1 MSSPVQTLSASQYK
15 AQHNELNSDVVLDYL
30 LTHPGLLESFV
41 TGPQISEETF
51 RRWSLKRNNKLRR
64 DSRRQLLSGFTTPAG
79 RKNFRQMLAENVHN
93 RNRLLYELA
102 LTVAQVAQV
111 EQFELLIPAVDVEE
125 EEIHSVNLFGTSS
138 INAGS
143 GGEEGALHNGT
154 VGNGAGGGANGTGPT
169 LGWLSVV
176 RADDEAGTIKLRK
189 LRRQRKPSVYALKL
203 FDCDDNVLGEVH
215 FYSVVND
222 RDSQIL
228 QVISTWGGVAAQF
241 ARQSIGRKK
250 VHQPTPMLSPS
261 PEDMEYVHRQRK
273 LNSFLLDVVKSI
285 FQDIITMDT
294 VIMKVMNFAQKLVD
308 ADRASL
314 FLVDNKSQEIYARI
328 FDISQPELDEHSQF
342 EANNGEI
349 SPSLNE
355 LNIHQDG
362 RKEIRFPIGKGIA
375 GHVALTGE
383 SLNIQ
388 NAYEDERFNREIDSM
403 TGYHTQSILCMPI
416 FIRGSVIG
424 VVQMVNKR
432 SGVAFTQIDEEA
444 FETFAIYCGLA
455 LHHAKLYEKIKRSE
469 QKYRVA
475 LEVLAYHSVCNRD
488 ELNKLKKVKLR
499 DKIPEL
505 DLFEFNGNRLSELE
519 KPLYAVYMF
528 RTLFD
533 GVISYDADDLIRFM
547 LTVRKNYRKV
557 PYHNWTHGWT
567 VAHAMFV
574 FLRST
579 NIFQP
584 LEAVALYMA
593 SICHD
598 LDHRGKNN
606 AYMKTMSTPLASIYS
621 TSVMEHHHFNQTV
634 TILQQ
639 DGHNIL
645 KSLSSSDYKR
655 ALSTIRHCILATDL
669 ALFFPNKGQLSAIV
683 KEGIFSWEDDK
694 HRCLVQ
700 AILMTACD
708 LIATAKPWQ
717 VQTETVKVIFEE
729 FYEQGDAERLNGREP
744 IPMMDRNRAHEL
756 PQMQV
761 GFMRGICIPCYEVL
775 ADVIPEAEKL
785 RERSKY
791 NATKWEEMAEE
802 QKRIREAAMKKEETV
817 LSNGD

>member
-1 MSSPVQTLSASQYK
+1 
-15 AQHNELNSDVVLDYL
+15 
-30 LTHPGLLESFV
+30 
-41 TGPQISEETF
+41 
-51 RRWSLKRNNKLRR
+51 
-64 DSRRQLLSGFTTPAG
+64 
-79 RKNFRQMLAENVHN
+79 MLAENTN
-93 RNRLLYELA
+93 NSNRLLYELA
-102 LTVAQVAQV
+102 LTVAQIAQV
-111 EQFELLIPAVDVEE
+111 EQFELLIPAVAAGD
-125 EEIHSVNLFGTSS
+125 EEIHSVNSLGSSS
-138 INAGS
+138 INAG
-143 GGEEGALHNGT
+143 GDGEEANGNNAF
-154 VGNGAGGGANGTGPT
+154 VGNSNSSAPSI
-169 LGWLSVV
+169 GWLSVV
-176 RADDEAGTIKLRK
+176 RSDDEAGTIKLRK
-189 LRRQRKPSVYALKL
+189 VRRQRKPPVHVLKL
-203 FDCDDNVLGEVH
+203 FDCDDTLLGEVH

-222 RDSQIL
+222 RDSQFI
-228 QVISTWGGVAAQF
+228 QVLCTWGGVAIQF
-241 ARQSIGRKK
+241 ARVIPSSLTTALSSSVQQPINKK
-250 VHQPTPMLSPS
+250 VHQPTPMISPS

-328 FDISQPELDEHSQF
+328 FDISQPELDDQSQY
-342 EANNGEI
+342 NGEL
-349 SPSLNE
+349 SPPFVDPNVQQNL
-355 LNIHQDG
+355 QDG
-362 RKEIRFPIGKGIA
+362 RKEIRFPLGKGIA

-383 SLNIQ
+383 SLSIQ

-432 SGVAFTQIDEEA
+432 SGGAFNQIDEEA

-499 DKIPEL
+499 EKIPEL

-528 RTLFD
+528 KTLFD
-533 GVISYDADDLIRFM
+533 GVISYDSDDLIRFV

-574 FLRST
+574 FLRAT

-593 SICHD
+593 SISHD

-639 DGHNIL
+639 DGHNVL
-645 KSLSSSDYKR
+645 KSLNSSDYKK

-669 ALFFPNKGQLSAIV
+669 ALFFPNKGHLSAII
-683 KEGIFSWEDDK
+683 KEGIFSWEEDK
-694 HRCLVQ
+694 HRTLVQ

-744 IPMMDRNRAHEL
+744 IPMMDRTRAHEL

-791 NATKWEEMAEE
+791 NASKWEEMAEE
-802 QKRIREAAMKKEETV
+802 QKRIRETAAKKEETV
-817 LSNGD
+817 LGNGD

>member
-15 AQHNELNSDVVLDYL
+15 AQHNELNADVVLDYL
-30 LTHPGLLESFV
+30 LTHPGFLEAFV
-41 TGPQISEETF
+41 SGPQISEETF
-51 RRWSLKRNNKLRR
+51 RRWTLKRNNKLRR
-64 DSRRQLLSGFTTPAG
+64 DSRRQLLSGFATPAG
-79 RKNFRQMLAENVHN
+79 RKNFRQMLAENTN
-93 RNRLLYELA
+93 NSNRLLYELA
-102 LTVAQVAQV
+102 LTVAQIAQV
-111 EQFELLIPAVDVEE
+111 EQFELLIPAVAAED
-125 EEIHSVNLFGTSS
+125 EEIHSVNSLGSSS
-138 INAGS
+138 INAGG
-143 GGEEGALHNGT
+143 GGEEANGNNAF
-154 VGNGAGGGANGTGPT
+154 VGNSNSSAPSM
-169 LGWLSVV
+169 GWLSVV
-176 RADDEAGTIKLRK
+176 RSDDEAGTIKLRK
-189 LRRQRKPSVYALKL
+189 VRRQRKPPVHVLKL
-203 FDCDDNVLGEVH
+203 FDCDDTLLGEVH

-222 RDSQIL
+222 RDSQFI
-228 QVISTWGGVAAQF
+228 QVLCTWGGVAIQF
-241 ARQSIGRKK
+241 ARQPTNKK
-250 VHQPTPMLSPS
+250 VNQPTPMISPS

-328 FDISQPELDEHSQF
+328 FDISQPELDDQSQY
-342 EANNGEI
+342 NGEL
-349 SPSLNE
+349 SPPFVDPNV
-355 LNIHQDG
+355 HQRQDG
-362 RKEIRFPIGKGIA
+362 RKEIRFPLGKGIA

-383 SLNIQ
+383 SLSIQ

-432 SGVAFTQIDEEA
+432 SGGPFNQIDEEA

-499 DKIPEL
+499 EKIPEL

-528 RTLFD
+528 KTLFD
-533 GVISYDADDLIRFM
+533 GVISYDSDDLIRFV

-574 FLRST
+574 FLRAT

-584 LEAVALYMA
+584 LE
-593 SICHD
+593 
-598 LDHRGKNN
+598 
-606 AYMKTMSTPLASIYS
+606 TMSTPLASIYS

-639 DGHNIL
+639 DGHNVL
-645 KSLSSSDYKR
+645 KSLNSSDYKK

-669 ALFFPNKGQLSAIV
+669 ALFFPNKGHLSAII
-683 KEGIFSWEDDK
+683 KEGIFSWEEDK
-694 HRCLVQ
+694 HRTLVQ

-744 IPMMDRNRAHEL
+744 IPMMDRTRAHEL

-791 NATKWEEMAEE
+791 NASKWEEMAEE
-802 QKRIREAAMKKEETV
+802 QKRIRETAAKKEETV
-817 LSNGD
+817 LGLQMKVIGGEDESDRR